1 MKEFYKINFFI
12 NKIFLF
18 LFCLENMN
26 DIDNKSNQGIRKWHS
41 DYIVLEVLLML
52 IWYVRIKNKNKY
64 YIFILFLRMNF
75 IILIVFECT

>member
-1 MKEFYKINFFI
+1 
-12 NKIFLF
+12 
-18 LFCLENMN
+18 MN

-41 DYIVLEVLLML
+41 DYIVLGVLLMF

-64 YIFILFLRMNF
+64 YIFILFPRMNF